1 MSYLK
6 HKDNDYGGTPG
17 GRAPGISIQ
26 RNKAPPLKRP
36 TFTVDG
42 KLDDKLDEY
51 EITKLLNR
59 SNFTLFL
66 GRAGSGKTS
75 MIVSLLNTP
84 ELFKKVYHNVFLF
97 MGKNSRDSIKG
108 SFFDR
113 KIAPDDIFDELTE
126 DNLEV
131 VYNTIMSDSE
141 EGYRSLIIMDDVQ
154 KSLKDHEVQKM
165 LLHIVNNRRHLKTSI
180 WCANQNYINL
190 PRSVRMGLTDMFV
203 WKVNKREME
212 NIFSEQIEQH
222 KDKFQDVLK
231 LLYKEPHDFFYLN
244 TNSQRMF
251 NNWDEIIIEE

>member
-1 MSYLK
+1 MSESERKSRREGFSKETVVSLI
-6 HKDNDYGGTPG
+6 HNE
-17 GRAPGISIQ
+17 
-26 RNKAPPLKRP
+26 APPLKRP
-36 TFTVDG
+36 TFLVDG
-42 KLDDKLDEY
+42 KLDDKLDDY
-51 EITKLLNR
+51 EITKLMNR

-75 MIVSLLNTP
+75 MIISLLNTP
-84 ELFKKVYHNVFLF
+84 ELFKKVFHNVFLF

-108 SFFDR
+108 GFFDK
-113 KIAPDDIFDELTE
+113 KIPPENIFDELTIE
-126 DNLEV
+126 YLDE
-131 VYNTIMSDSE
+131 VYNRIKEDAD

-154 KSLKDHEVQKM
+154 KQLKDNEIQKQ

-212 NIFSEQIEQH
+212 NIFAEQIEQH

-231 LLYKEPHDFFYLN
+231 LLYQEPHDFFYLN
-244 TNSQRMF
+244 TNTQRMF
-251 NNWDEIIIEE
+251 NNWNEIIIQE